1 MNAEVFQGTVQ
12 KYMTLRHIRTKE
24 QLRSHTSIG
33 SNRTFLKY
41 WSNPDLMPIGTFE
54 QIMKA
59 LNVPWEEKIEL
70 LKGGEK

>member
-1 MNAEVFQGTVQ
+1 MNTEVFQGTVQ

-33 SNRTFLKY
+33 SNKTFLKY
-41 WSNPDLMPIGTFE
+41 WHDPDLMPIGIFE

>member
-1 MNAEVFQGTVQ
+1 MNPQAFQGTVM
-12 KYMTLRHIRTKE
+12 KYMILRHIRTKE
-24 QLRSHTSIG
+24 QLRLHTSIG
-33 SNRTFLKY
+33 SNKTFLKY
-41 WSNPDLMPIGTFE
+41 WHDPDLMPIGNFE